1 MTKDV
6 ETLDAE
12 RGDVTTLLERQA
24 SIVADCEDAI
34 ISISLNGD
42 VLTWN
47 RGATALFGY
56 APDEM
61 VGRSIRSIIP
71 QERLS
76 EEDRILAQIST
87 GDVVKPFDTQRVKS
101 DGSLV
106 DVSLT
111 VSPVRAPDGTI
122 IAASKVARDV
132 TARKRTEEAR
142 RRLVECSQLMG
153 QRFYEGM
160 VQALAETLRV
170 RWVLLCDLDPADR
183 TRARTLGA
191 WADGGVQANFEYD
204 LPGTPCQNVLE
215 DRVCFYPHDV
225 AQLFP
230 DDALLAE
237 MGVES
242 YLGVPLRSGDGRTLG
257 LLAVLHDGEIDQ
269 SLQPRETLEL
279 FAGRAAA
286 ELERAAAASI
296 NERFG
301 RIIEDAAGE
310 VFVFDAE
317 TLRFELV
324 NRGARENLGYG
335 MQELANLTPVD
346 IKPRLDRDAFEA
358 LIAPLRTGAQTI
370 LHFQTVHRR
379 KDGSEYDVDV
389 KLQLL
394 RESGRPVFYAAIE
407 DITDSLAATRALG
420 DVSRRLDTILNNTM
434 MAVFL
439 MDEGQEC
446 IYMNEAAERL
456 TGFSFAET
464 RGRPLH
470 DVVHHTHPDGR
481 PFPLE
486 DCPID
491 RAFPTNDQ
499 VQGETTFVH
508 KDGTFYPVGFTA
520 SPIRDEA
527 GKPVGTVVEARDIS
541 GEVEAREALEDFNAA
556 LQRRVA
562 EAIAEREAVE
572 AQLLQAQKMEAI
584 GKLTGGIAHD
594 FNNLLQIIGGNLQ
607 LLTKDVSGNIRA
619 EQRIQ
624 NAMAG
629 VTRGA
634 KLAAQLLAFGRKQA
648 LAPTVLNVGRL
659 LVDLDDML
667 RRCIGEG
674 VELRIDVADGLWS
687 TFVDEAQVENAIL
700 NLAINARD
708 AMDGVGR
715 LTIEAGNAVLD
726 DGYARRHPDV
736 VPGEYA
742 MLAVTDTG
750 CGIAPELLERVFE
763 PFFTTKP
770 AGKGSGLGL
779 SMVYGLIKQSGGHV
793 QIYSEVDRGTT
804 IRLYLPRAL
813 TEAPPA
819 TEAPVDDGP
828 VRGGRETVLVVEDD
842 DDVRATAVE
851 LLGELGYRV
860 LRARDAASGLAIIE
874 SGVPVDLLFT
884 DVIMPGPL
892 QSREL
897 AARATALLP
906 NLKVLFTSGYTEN
919 AIVHGGRL
927 DPGVELLSKPYT
939 GEALARRIR
948 QCLDGQIGEGAS
960 SQAAHNPKTV
970 LVVEDEA
977 LIRLQ
982 VTDTVTDL
990 GHNVMEAGTGDEAL
1004 AIMESNVVDV
1014 LITDVGLPGMSG
1026 DSLAAMVRRRW
1037 PAVQIIIA
1045 TGHESVAT
1053 RPDLDGVEWLRKPY
1067 DDRDLRRVLGGR
1079 EC

>member
-1 MTKDV
+1 MKTNV
-6 ETLDAE
+6 EALHLQK
-12 RGDVTTLLERQA
+12 GDSHALLEREA
-24 SIVADCEDAI
+24 SIVAHCEDAI
-34 ISISLNGD
+34 IGISLSGD

-47 RGATALFGY
+47 RGATSLFGH
-56 APDEM
+56 AAEEM
-61 VGRSIRSIIP
+61 VGCSIRSIIP
-71 QERLS
+71 PERLV
-76 EEDRILAQIST
+76 EEDRILAQISA
-87 GDVVKPFDTQRVKS
+87 GEVVKPFDTQRVRK
-101 DGSLV
+101 DGSLI

-111 VSPVRAPDGTI
+111 VSPVKAPDGTI

-153 QRFYEGM
+153 QRFYEGI
-160 VQALAETLRV
+160 VQALAETLQV
-170 RWVLLCDLDPADR
+170 RWVLLCDLEPTNR
-183 TRARTLGA
+183 SRARTLGA
-191 WADGGVQANFEYD
+191 WADGGLQVNFEYD

-230 DDALLAE
+230 DDTLLTE

-269 SLQPRETLEL
+269 TLQPLETLEL

-286 ELERAAAASI
+286 ELERAAAAST

-310 VFVFDAE
+310 VFVFDAD

-335 MQELANLTPVD
+335 MEELANLTPVD
-346 IKPRLDRDAFEA
+346 IKPRLDQEQFEA
-358 LIAPLRTGAQTI
+358 LIAPLRSGAQSI

-379 KDGSEYDVDV
+379 KDGTEYDVDV

-439 MDEGQEC
+439 MDERQEC
-446 IYMNEAAERL
+446 IYMNDAAERL
-456 TGFSFAET
+456 TGFKFSET

-470 DVVHHTHPDGR
+470 DVVHHSHPDGR
-481 PFPLE
+481 PFPVE
-486 DCPID
+486 ECPID

-508 KDGTFYPVGFTA
+508 KDGSFYSVGFTA

-527 GKPVGTVVEARDIS
+527 GKPIGTVVEARDI
-541 GEVEAREALEDFNAA
+541 GHEIQAREALQDFNAA

-562 EAIAEREAVE
+562 DAIAEREAVE

-594 FNNLLQIIGGNLQ
+594 FNNLLQIISGNLQ
-607 LLTKDVSGNIRA
+607 LLTRDVVGNIRA

-624 NAMAG
+624 NAMSG

-648 LAPTVLNVGRL
+648 LAPTVLNVGTL
-659 LVDLDDML
+659 LVGLDDML

-674 VELRIDVADGLWS
+674 VELQIDVADGLWN
-687 TFVDEAQVENAIL
+687 TFIDEAQVENAIL

-715 LTIEAGNAVLD
+715 LTIEASNAVID
-726 DGYARRHPDV
+726 DVYARRHPDV
-736 VPGEYA
+736 LPGDYA

-750 CGIAPELLERVFE
+750 CGIPAELLERVFE

-793 QIYSEVDRGTT
+793 QIYSEVDHGTT
-804 IRLYLPRAL
+804 IRIYLPRAE
-813 TEAPPA
+813 TAAATVVEADV
-819 TEAPVDDGP
+819 EEGP
-828 VRGGRETVLVVEDD
+828 VTGGCETVLVVEDD
-842 DDVRATAVE
+842 EDVRATAVG

-892 QSREL
+892 QSREM
-897 AARATALLP
+897 ATRAVALLP

-927 DPGVELLSKPYT
+927 DAGVELLSKPYT
-939 GEALARRIR
+939 REALARRVR
-948 QCLDGQIGEGAS
+948 QCLDKPTANEVSRRSGDR
-960 SQAAHNPKTV
+960 PKTV
-970 LVVEDEA
+970 LLVEDEI
-977 LIRLQ
+977 LIRTHVAELL
-982 VTDTVTDL
+982 TDL
-990 GHNVMEAGTGDEAL
+990 GHEVLEVGTSDEAI
-1004 AIMESNVVDV
+1004 AIMEGKIVDV
-1014 LITDVGLPGMSG
+1014 LVTDVGLLGMSG
-1026 DSLAAMVRRRW
+1026 DSLAALVRRRW
-1037 PAVQIIIA
+1037 PATHIIIA
-1045 TGHESVAT
+1045 TGHEGVA
-1053 RPDLDGVEWLRKPY
+1053 PNSDLEGIDWLRKPY
-1067 DDRDLRRVLGGR
+1067 DDRDLRRLLGGGG
-1079 EC
+1079 